1 MAEALNQEGN
11 DAYKGGNL
19 SRARAMYKQAVM
31 QDEKEPKYASNLS
44 AVLYEMGLYSEC
56 VDAIQRAWERIERA
70 SGAASP
76 DNAFAIK
83 LATRCT
89 KAVYMGGLKTDEL
102 GDSLLRFIR
111 EQCGS
116 QSEIQQVWARSRQG
130 QPLLKTPERLRRAH
144 ETLAFKSTV
153 DPLLEFFKSGHDLP
167 SSLFS
172 PGDDDDWFTIK
183 DVDASERA
191 RLAFLFAGVSDGRN
205 VFATFLHAT
214 RQPITRHLHLTLL
227 DIHPSVIAKLLVML
241 ELMKQAQDAK
251 GNEQSEIF
259 MSLVSLY
266 RSMLMP
272 KYCAKRLKTTI
283 KSLSE
288 KLDAQSQAL
297 SSENPV
303 KLAQWL
309 SLSRESIPAVSRS
322 LQHWCEL
329 DGKSSEEFVQSAADV
344 NGAMLRMMM
353 DRMTMARDDGPF
365 KRSAKDPFD
374 DPEFEKKIYKRLRIL
389 LPPKELLDRHP
400 MIKQLI
406 LDPQVTEKALR
417 LAKEEVFGRMGAQFD
432 AFRRFKIDQDELRR
446 NDISGSIKGYPEY
459 PGHPY
464 DNIESFYNLAHDI
477 APSAKIGRSIYKILR
492 SFFGSVSKGLHA
504 MKNNFTIECVVENL
518 FGGLPRLFVSQDR
531 PSGYPKKYTRM
542 FLSNIPDYTGGT
554 LTAPIFLISHLH
566 PSRAN
571 LIVWNDY
578 LNSPAFQSW
587 DEMNYTYTQLPA
599 SELPKFLG
607 YKILNPKGSPHTQ
620 IAVRSCPRQPGAEL
634 GVSKSRLYDWLS
646 DILIAILGPCETQRP
661 YRVDQPNNL
670 GVFVHLLVHLHNHV
684 GVPSHWLSDYV
695 AFLINDSLFTTSVAH
710 AGPLPIPPSHSRNRK
725 SKATR
730 LNFDPWRMDLQM
742 MISHLVPLI
751 SFPLP
756 VDAPADFV
764 LPLDDVVT
772 LQGIVKPTYQDY
784 ASGMRSVY
792 NMVAALA
799 FFKFAKT
806 NQKIDNILK
815 GQGFQIVLSPMR
827 VSLLE
832 GFDVEWKMAK
842 SWYATMRKEN
852 WEMVVFRTD
861 FGDIATTPLRASD
874 WKEVPQPVPQ
884 TD

>member
-1 MAEALNQEGN
+1 MAEALNQGGN

-19 SRARAMYKQAVM
+19 SRAQAMYKQAVM

-56 VDAIQRAWERIERA
+56 VDAIQRAWERMERA

-130 QPLLKTPERLRRAH
+130 QPLLKTPERTSRVMLR
-144 ETLAFKSTV
+144 TSYCVLIPGFQ
-153 DPLLEFFKSGHDLP
+153 SGHDLP

-241 ELMKQAQDAK
+241 ELMKQAQGAK

-322 LQHWCEL
+322 LQYWCEL
-329 DGKSSEEFVQSAADV
+329 DGKSSEEFVRLNPMVDAPSSPCFTSKESAADV
-344 NGAMLRMMM
+344 NSAMLRMMM

-417 LAKEEVFGRMGAQFD
+417 LAKEEVLAEWVPNLMLF
-432 AFRRFKIDQDELRR
+432 DQDELRR

-464 DNIESFYNLAHDI
+464 DNIESFYNLARDI
-477 APSAKIGRSIYKILR
+477 APSAEIGRSIYMILR
-492 SFFGSVSKGLHA
+492 SLHA

-587 DEMNYTYTQLPA
+587 DEMNYT
-599 SELPKFLG
+599 ELPKFLG

-710 AGPLPIPPSHSRNRK
+710 AGPLPLPPSHSRNRK

-742 MISHLVPLI
+742 MISDLAPLI

-764 LPLDDVVT
+764 LPLDDVVM